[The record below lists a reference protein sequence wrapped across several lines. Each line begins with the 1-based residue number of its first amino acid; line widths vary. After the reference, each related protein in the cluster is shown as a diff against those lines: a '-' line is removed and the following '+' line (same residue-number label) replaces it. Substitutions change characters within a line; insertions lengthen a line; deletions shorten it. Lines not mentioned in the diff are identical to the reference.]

1 MQLPGCVIIA
11 FMRFF
16 QRLITGMLALCLAA
30 TPLRADDLPEL
41 GDVASNDLSLSTE
54 KRIGQQIMHEIR
66 WRDPSYLDDPDVE
79 AYLNQIGGRLTAASN
94 DPGMGFYFFPI
105 NDPSINAFAMP
116 GGYIGVHTGLILSAQ
131 SESEL
136 AGVLAHEISHVTQ
149 RHIARQV
156 FQSSKLNMASMLA
169 MPLEKHRPWV
179 PFSKAANA
187 FCNAVR
193 VGLCVRLYS
202 YPL

>member
-94 DPGMGFYFFPI
+94 DPGMGFYFSRSMIPVST
-105 NDPSINAFAMP
+105 PSPCLAVISEFIP
-116 GGYIGVHTGLILSAQ
+116 G
-131 SESEL
+131 
-136 AGVLAHEISHVTQ
+136 
-149 RHIARQV
+149 
-156 FQSSKLNMASMLA
+156 
-169 MPLEKHRPWV
+169 
-179 PFSKAANA
+179 
-187 FCNAVR
+187 
-193 VGLCVRLYS
+193 
-202 YPL
+202 